1 MRRAILICIVIA
13 AAACQN
19 RQAKMA
25 KHYIDSNRGIEFDY
39 PSSWSAEELPQQNV
53 LLLSSPV
60 QEANWQTN
68 IFLELRMDF
77 EPAATREQRLAMLAD
92 NLRREKAGFSLQ
104 STRVFTHMSGLPA
117 GELVYTHSSRG
128 VPLTERELVLWLDG
142 GKTLFVTG
150 SAVTALWSKYDGQMK
165 IVFDSVRRKAQR

>member
-1 MRRAILICIVIA
+1 MKRAILIGIVIA

-19 RQAKMA
+19 RQAEMA
-25 KHYIDSNRGIEFDY
+25 KHYVDTKRGIEFDY

-68 IFLELRMDF
+68 IFLELRTDLDT
-77 EPAATREQRLAMLAD
+77 AVTHEQRLATLAD
-92 NLRREKAGFSLQ
+92 NLRREKSRFSLQ
-104 STRVFTHMSGLPA
+104 SSRVFMHTSGLPA
-117 GELVYTHSSRG
+117 GEMVYTHLSQG

-165 IVFDSVRRKAQR
+165 VVFDSVRRKT